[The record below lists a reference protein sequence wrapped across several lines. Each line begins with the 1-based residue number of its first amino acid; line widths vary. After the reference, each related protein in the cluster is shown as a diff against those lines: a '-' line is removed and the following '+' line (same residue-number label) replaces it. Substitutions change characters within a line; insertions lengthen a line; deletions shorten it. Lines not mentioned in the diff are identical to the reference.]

1 MNELVRELTHMGLSD
16 KEAAVYLA
24 AMELGPSVAQDIAKK
39 AKVNRATTYVMI
51 DSLKTRGLMSSFSK
65 GKKKFFSAETPER
78 LMSMVRHQRQE
89 LEDRESE
96 LSRILPQLMALF
108 NVEGAKPQVRFLEGI
123 EGLKTI
129 QAELDALQGEG
140 VQILAW
146 DDAYEFIER
155 VIEDHVKERMENFD
169 KKQTRFRSIVAV
181 KDEEQFAKIKYPESI
196 KIRKVP
202 FEQFP
207 IHGEITIKED
217 KIAFFSYKSSLLA
230 IVIVS
235 QVLADTARAMF
246 DLAWVGAEKKE

>member
-1 MNELVRELTHMGLSD
+1 MGLSE

-96 LSRILPQLMALF
+96 LGKVMPQLMALF
-108 NVEGAKPQVRFLEGI
+108 NVEGVKPQVRFLEGI

-129 QAELDALQGEG
+129 QSELDSLKGEG
-140 VQILAW
+140 VQILSW
-146 DDAYEFIER
+146 DDAYEFIDR
-155 VIEDHVKERMENFD
+155 VIEDHVQKRMKSFESNR
-169 KKQTRFRSIVAV
+169 TSFRSIVAV
-181 KDEEQFAKIKYPESI
+181 KDDKKFAQVKYPDSI

-202 FEQFP
+202 FDQFP

-217 KIAFFSYKSSLLA
+217 RITFFSYKSSLLA

-235 QVLADTARAMF
+235 QVLADTAKALF
-246 DLAWVGAEKKE
+246 ELAWVGAEKKTG